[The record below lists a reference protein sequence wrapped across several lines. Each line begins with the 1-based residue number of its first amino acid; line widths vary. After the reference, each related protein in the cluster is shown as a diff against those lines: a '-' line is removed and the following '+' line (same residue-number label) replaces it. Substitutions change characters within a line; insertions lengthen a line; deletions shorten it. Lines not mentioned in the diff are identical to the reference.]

1 MTDSERENDATL
13 TVSEDGAAAGD
24 ARNEREISSDDV
36 PPKPVELYDE
46 TSIVHCSTTAGPFVL
61 ELYRGW
67 APRGYDK
74 ASTLFQAHAFDDT
87 HFFRCLPG
95 FLVQFGIPYTSSAT
109 LWDFALEEIPDDPQ
123 LKPPVLFEEGTFSF
137 AGAGKNTR
145 SSEMFISLT
154 PDAEDQPFGEE
165 VWETP
170 VGKVVEGIE
179 VVRSFHSY
187 GERPDQN
194 RMYDEGRKYVEKDF
208 PLMDRFLECTVEK
221 TAPKSGGWDGTEA
234 RGVAAIKEA
243 VDMWHKDGSEPK
255 KESTTYR
262 QGGDEFAVICYPKAD
277 DAHDHAHNYHTGRV
291 VLGPALRRRAC
302 VCHSAGFA
310 GFGGVCGVWWFLG
323 LHTCN
328 LKATLIMRSGAG
340 AAGHGTYKACFL
352 RNFKE
357 F

>member
-123 LKPPVLFEEGTFSF
+123 LKPPVLFEEGTVSF

-221 TAPKSGGWDGTEA
+221 TGPKSGGWDGTEA

-243 VDMWHKDGSEPK
+243 VDAPAMHEAVGVHRISTENVVLHSDEIPAQVAKSSFPKMSAYHHEKIQSSDGSY
-255 KESTTYR
+255 S
-262 QGGDEFAVICYPKAD
+262 GVLFAFVVMVTLVAAVSIIGRRASRRRRKAD
-277 DAHDHAHNYHTGRV
+277 HMH
-291 VLGPALRRRAC
+291 
-302 VCHSAGFA
+302 
-310 GFGGVCGVWWFLG
+310 
-323 LHTCN
+323 
-328 LKATLIMRSGAG
+328 
-340 AAGHGTYKACFL
+340 
-352 RNFKE
+352 
-357 F
+357 

>member
-123 LKPPVLFEEGTFSF
+123 LKPPVLFEEGTVSF

-243 VDMWHKDGSEPK
+243 VDAPAMHEAVGVHRISTENVVLHSDEIPAQVAKSSFPKMSAYHHEKIQSSDGSY
-255 KESTTYR
+255 S
-262 QGGDEFAVICYPKAD
+262 GVLFAFVVMVTLAAAVSII
-277 DAHDHAHNYHTGRV
+277 GRRTS
-291 VLGPALRRRAC
+291 RRRR
-302 VCHSAGFA
+302 
-310 GFGGVCGVWWFLG
+310 
-323 LHTCN
+323 
-328 LKATLIMRSGAG
+328 K
-340 AAGHGTYKACFL
+340 AGHMH
-352 RNFKE
+352 
-357 F
+357 

>member
-123 LKPPVLFEEGTFSF
+123 LKPPVLFEEGTVSF

-243 VDMWHKDGSEPK
+243 VDAPAMHEAVGVHRISTENVVLHSDEIPAQVAKSSFPKMSAYHHEKIQSSDGSY
-255 KESTTYR
+255 S
-262 QGGDEFAVICYPKAD
+262 GVLFAFVVMVTLVAAVSIIGRRASRRRRKAD
-277 DAHDHAHNYHTGRV
+277 HMH
-291 VLGPALRRRAC
+291 
-302 VCHSAGFA
+302 
-310 GFGGVCGVWWFLG
+310 
-323 LHTCN
+323 
-328 LKATLIMRSGAG
+328 
-340 AAGHGTYKACFL
+340 
-352 RNFKE
+352 
-357 F
+357 

>member
-123 LKPPVLFEEGTFSF
+123 LKPPVLFEEGTVSF

-221 TAPKSGGWDGTEA
+221 TGPKSGGWDGTEA

-243 VDMWHKDGSEPK
+243 VDAPPMHEAVGVHRISTENVVLHSDEIPAQVAKSSFPKMSAYHHEKIQSSDGSY
-255 KESTTYR
+255 S
-262 QGGDEFAVICYPKAD
+262 GVLFAFVVMVTLVAAVSII
-277 DAHDHAHNYHTGRV
+277 GRRTS
-291 VLGPALRRRAC
+291 RRRR
-302 VCHSAGFA
+302 
-310 GFGGVCGVWWFLG
+310 
-323 LHTCN
+323 
-328 LKATLIMRSGAG
+328 K
-340 AAGHGTYKACFL
+340 AGHMH
-352 RNFKE
+352 
-357 F
+357 